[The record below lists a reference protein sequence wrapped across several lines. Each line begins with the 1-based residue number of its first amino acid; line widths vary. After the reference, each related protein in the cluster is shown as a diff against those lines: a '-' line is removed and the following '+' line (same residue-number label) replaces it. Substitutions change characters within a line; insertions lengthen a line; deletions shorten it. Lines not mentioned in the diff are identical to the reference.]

1 MKKLLKISLLSMLV
15 AMPMIAGAAPVAGE
29 PVAGNADSPT
39 ATNTPKYALKG
50 AGDGDGN
57 TATAGYVKGAYNA
70 VIKGI
75 NNTQDEINT
84 LNTGITTYRNAIG
97 HLTDGKATQD
107 GTVATIKKAT
117 TTESINDSTVNFT
130 GVTTTSISATASGNV
145 NLSIPVMAD
154 WENDAEA
161 ENPLQTTT
169 SFSGLAVNNLTMSAP
184 TSNTATLTKTGI
196 GGDVDVANYL
206 AQAATPTYWYTPLL
220 NAYTSDYTA
229 KSSIYPAGSNKGNVA
244 GLSDGEWTVTWNAYG
259 TVKGTSMCSGDGS
272 GMSMGQTTT
281 GSLSISGETKYCW
294 CKMTGWT
301 PKNETETPVSA
312 LWVFG
317 YTDSSASGCASQ
329 CAGSCGYY
337 ASSYSSMGSV
347 Q

>member
-1 MKKLLKISLLSMLV
+1 MKKLLKISLVSMLV

-39 ATNTPKYALKG
+39 ATSKPKYALKDAG
-50 AGDGDGN
+50 AGDGN

-107 GTVATIKKAT
+107 GTATTIKSAR

-145 NLSIPVMAD
+145 DLSIPVMDD

-161 ENPLQTTT
+161 ENPVQTTT

-184 TSNTATLTKTGI
+184 TSNTAKLTKTGI
-196 GGDVDVANYL
+196 TGDVYVDKYL
-206 AQAATPTYWYTPLL
+206 ASMFTTLIETESNDY
-220 NAYTSDYTA
+220 AY
-229 KSSIYPAGSNKGNVA
+229 KSAVYPDGESNGDTT
-244 GLSDGEWTVTWNAYG
+244 GLSNGEWKQTWDAYG
-259 TVKGTSMCSGDGS
+259 TVKGTSQCSSTGNNGEFDQAMTTS
-272 GMSMGQTTT
+272 SISTT
-281 GSLSISGETKYCW
+281 GSTNSCW
-294 CKMTGWT
+294 CKITGWT
-301 PKNETETPVSA
+301 PKGGTETPMSS
-312 LWVFG
+312 LWVFIR
-317 YTDSSASGCASQ
+317 TLDSPAECARD
-329 CAGSCGYY
+329 CAGNCGDEVHYGFNTRS
-337 ASSYSSMGSV
+337 AIFGSV

>member
-1 MKKLLKISLLSMLV
+1 MLV

-29 PVAGNADSPT
+29 PVAGDADSPT

-50 AGDGDGN
+50 AGDGDEN
-57 TATAGYVKGAYNA
+57 TATASYVKGAYNA

-107 GTVATIKKAT
+107 GTVATIKSART
-117 TTESINDSTVNFT
+117 NESIATSSVNFT
-130 GVTTTSISATASGNV
+130 GVTPTSISATASGNV
-145 NLSIPVMAD
+145 NLSIPVMDD

-161 ENPLQTTT
+161 ENPVQTTT

-196 GGDVDVANYL
+196 NGNVDVVKYLASMAPAFDFTTLIDVDGNSYG
-206 AQAATPTYWYTPLL
+206 Y
-220 NAYTSDYTA
+220 
-229 KSSIYPAGSNKGNVA
+229 KSAIYPGGANQNEA
-244 GLSDGEWTVTWNAYG
+244 GLSNGEWTATWDAYG
-259 TVKGTSMCSGDGS
+259 TVRGMSMCSYIDGP
-272 GMSMGQTTT
+272 QFQT
-281 GSLSISGETKYCW
+281 GSPSSAEGGGFCW

-301 PKNETETPVSA
+301 PKDGTETPMSSP
-312 LWVFG
+312 WVYNIEIG
-317 YTDSSASGCASQ
+317 SPADCAGGCAN
-329 CAGSCGYY
+329 ACGEVV
-337 ASSYSSMGSV
+337 SV
-347 Q
+347 VSDMRSGMFTNVQN